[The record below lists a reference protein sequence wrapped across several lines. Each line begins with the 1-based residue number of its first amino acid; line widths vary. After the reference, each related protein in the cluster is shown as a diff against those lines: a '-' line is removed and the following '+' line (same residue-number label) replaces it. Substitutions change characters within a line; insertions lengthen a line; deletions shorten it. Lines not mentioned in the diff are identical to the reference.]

1 MKKSLLVSG
10 NRSRWALT
18 IGFALASLVSG
29 ARAADQVDIVTLPQ
43 GSVAH
48 GVGVAL
54 AGVISEKSP
63 VRMIAAG
70 YGGPQILVPL
80 VDEGKASFTLL
91 NANDVASAMRGTKPE
106 YKKAHHNLR
115 LISNGYSN
123 SIGILVRA
131 DSDIRTAADLKGK
144 RVTGVFSAHK
154 TCAKLATAT
163 IANAGLTWND
173 VTVVPVTSTVPS
185 IQALADGRADAA
197 LCGAIGMSVIKEVNA
212 KVPLR
217 FVSLDS
223 SAAAERRAQ
232 DTFPGGRVIQIA
244 KGADEGVLA
253 NTSFLDYDFYLVG
266 GAQLSDELVAQVLE
280 TVWGSLKELR
290 EANRTFVDWTHARM
304 ATASMTIPYHP
315 AAVAFFKKKGVWT
328 PQMEEKNNALLSQI
342 K

>member
-1 MKKSLLVSG
+1 MFGSGKHSRRTLAFGSLLVS
-10 NRSRWALT
+10 
-18 IGFALASLVSG
+18 FFFG
-29 ARAADQVDIVTLPQ
+29 AHAAEQVDIVTLPQ

-48 GVGVAL
+48 SVGVAL
-54 AGVISEKSP
+54 AAVVSEKSP
-63 VRMIAAG
+63 IRMIAAG

-106 YKKAHHNLR
+106 YKVAHQNLR
-115 LISNGYSN
+115 IVSNGYSN

-163 IANAGLTWND
+163 IANAGLTWSD

-185 IQALADGRADAA
+185 VQALADGRADAA

-212 KVPLR
+212 RVPLR
-217 FVSLDS
+217 FVSLDG

-232 DTFPGGRVIQIA
+232 DAFPGGRVIQVA
-244 KGADEGVLA
+244 KGADDGVTA
-253 NTSFLDYDFYLVG
+253 NTSFLDYDFYLVAG
-266 GAQLSDELVAQVLE
+266 KQISDDIVTQVLE
-280 TVWGSLKELR
+280 TVWSSLKELR
-290 EANRTFVDWTHARM
+290 EANRTFADWTHARM

-315 AAVAFFKKKGVWT
+315 AAIAFFKKKGVWT
-328 PQMEEKNNALLSQI
+328 QEMDEKNNELLSRLKQ
-342 K
+342 

>member
-1 MKKSLLVSG
+1 MLGSGKHPRWTLAVGSVLFSLLGS
-10 NRSRWALT
+10 AY
-18 IGFALASLVSG
+18 
-29 ARAADQVDIVTLPQ
+29 AADQVDIVTLPQ

-54 AGVISEKSP
+54 AGVVSAKSP
-63 VRMIAAG
+63 IRMIAAG

-80 VDEGKASFTLL
+80 VDEGKASFALL
-91 NANDVASAMRGTKPE
+91 NANDVASATRGTKPE
-106 YKKAHHNLR
+106 YKSAHRNLR
-115 LISNGYSN
+115 IISNGYSN

-163 IANAGLTWND
+163 IANAGLTWDD
-173 VTVVPVTSTVPS
+173 VKVVPVTSTVPS
-185 IQALADGRADAA
+185 VQALADGRADAA

-223 SAAAERRAQ
+223 SPAAEKRAEEA
-232 DTFPGGRVIQIA
+232 FAGGRVIEVA
-244 KGADEGVLA
+244 KGADDGVVA
-253 NTSFLDYDFYLVG
+253 GTNFLDYDFYLVG
-266 GAQLSDELVAQVLE
+266 GAQLQDDLVTQVLE
-280 TVWGSLKELR
+280 AVWTSLKELR
-290 EANRTFVDWTHARM
+290 EANRSFADWTHERM

-328 PQMEEKNNALLSQI
+328 QEMEQKNSALLSQL